1 VSPPACDLRNLSS
14 YELLTIVGEP
24 GKKITVGP
32 RISRSIGVSG
42 RSGSIHAMRP
52 WCQTRRRPRSQYHLR
67 MSDTGAGNNV
77 SPPGPPS
84 FASQE
89 HRQALEEHYSSAFG
103 VEPRIVLHEAQSFGV
118 HVDTYVYEA
127 TDKRPFLTLATIGMS
142 ARAMRPPEGLEE
154 FTHAECLIYVDA
166 DWDIDSTIGPA
177 PDEMLR
183 DVARI
188 AHVTDSWI
196 FDGHTIEAREG
207 QPLVPGTLLTDI
219 LVRWAPEPQDLQHF
233 VLPNGSPCHFL
244 WAVPITPAECYVVRT
259 KGSHRV
265 TELLDTDSYRLLDV
279 DRACLVSPESR
290 PQRRARKAA
299 QKTRARMPRLTT
311 VQQIPCGL
319 HDECIEGHA

>member
-1 VSPPACDLRNLSS
+1 MSRCRLSARPEAVLALDGAAEIKAAWGDGDSPRRSCSAGRWWREPVCSGTWSS
-14 YELLTIVGEP
+14 FPRPEYP
-24 GKKITVGP
+24 GWMAG
-32 RISRSIGVSG
+32 
-42 RSGSIHAMRP
+42 
-52 WCQTRRRPRSQYHLR
+52 
-67 MSDTGAGNNV
+67 DTGAGTSV
-77 SPPGPPS
+77 SPPWPPS

-89 HRQALEEHYSSAFG
+89 HRQALEEHYSAAFG
-103 VEPRIVLHEAQSFGV
+103 VEPRIVLHEVRSFGV
-118 HVDTYVYEA
+118 HVDTYMYEA
-127 TDKRPFLTLATIGMS
+127 TDKRPFMTLATIGMS
-142 ARAMRPPEGLEE
+142 ARAMRPPEGFEE
-154 FTHAECLIYVDA
+154 FKHAECLIYLDA
-166 DWDIDSTIGPA
+166 EWDFDSTIGPA
-177 PDEMLR
+177 PDEILR

-207 QPLVPGTLLTDI
+207 QQLVPGTLLTDI
-219 LVRWAPEPQDLQHF
+219 LVRRPPEPRELQHLL
-233 VLPNGSPCHFL
+233 LPNGNPCHFF

-259 KGSHRV
+259 HGPQRV

-319 HDECIEGHA
+319 HDGCTEGHA